1 MLVTELNPYQKS
13 VPSTK
18 YSQNN
23 PYVGLTYKKTGW
35 QDFLTSLGIRT
46 QADAWQEN
54 MQVQANEWES
64 AMAMKLRDE
73 EYNSPTNQVARMKAA
88 GINPDLNGGNGI
100 DSGEAA
106 AMPEDPSTPMQTTE
120 DGVQIVDF
128 ANNVMSLFSTA
139 IGMTQGI
146 QGVVRNRLENT
157 FKDLENDAFLSDFA
171 ERMFPYF
178 LPPTPDDE
186 VQEDGTATSWQG
198 LAYERARVFSRK
210 LPKKFRDNFLNKVSA
225 FWNSAP
231 GNAEAY
237 KSWRD
242 RVQSR
247 KGYYVDSATNY
258 SEEDD
263 VLLVISDELGKLNEK
278 VIKSGMTRE
287 VAENKNAETYA
298 NSLDSSLQAAT
309 ENAAN
314 RVTKQNMDMTE
325 ILRSSVETMI
335 KRLDALSQQDNRRG
349 HVATAMMSL
358 LSVLQLYITTQG
370 MPSFNRSSSMDS
382 KGNTKVQT
390 SLSF

>member
-1 MLVTELNPYQKS
+1 MSVTELNPYQKS

-35 QDFLTSLGIRT
+35 QDFLTALGIRT

-100 DSGEAA
+100 DSGEAV

-139 IGMTQGI
+139 LGMTQGI
-146 QGVVRNRLENT
+146 QGIVRNRLDNT
-157 FKDLENDAFLSDFA
+157 FQSLQNESFFSDFA
-171 ERMFPYF
+171 ERLYPYF
-178 LPPTPDDE
+178 LPLTPDDQ
-186 VQEDGTATSWQG
+186 VYDDGTTLSWQG
-198 LAYERARVFSRK
+198 QAYEMAKIFSGK
-210 LPKKFRDNFLNKVSA
+210 MPKKMKHRFLDKVSA
-225 FWNSAP
+225 YWNSAP

-237 KSWRD
+237 KAWRD

-247 KGYYVDSATNY
+247 KGYFVDSATNY

-382 KGNTKVQT
+382 NGNTKVQT